1 MDKLKLVENV
11 LYCLSIPLFVISF
24 YQMFTYQDASKLTGG
39 AGLIVLL
46 GTSALSLRTSCV
58 TRRRTDI

>member
-11 LYCLSIPLFVISF
+11 LYCVSIPLFVISF
-24 YQMFTYQDASKLTGG
+24 YPMFTYQDTSKLTGG

-46 GTSALSLRTSCV
+46 GASALSLRTSCV
-58 TRRRTDI
+58 ARRRTDI